1 MFLIK
6 YPVQEIVCRPEPA
19 SWLSTTRS
27 FHPSVFIKIGE
38 RNVLYAITLM
48 RLYSP
53 RHLKRQPSAGRHD

>member
-48 RLYSP
+48 RL
-53 RHLKRQPSAGRHD
+53 